1 MNLRHDDDSFTMAL
15 ITGRFL
21 EIHEIMLSLS
31 PNLSLSGYSSKLIE
45 PRGYRIYITKMS
57 R

>member
-1 MNLRHDDDSFTMAL
+1 MNLRHDDDSFIMAL
-15 ITGRFL
+15 TIGRFL
-21 EIHEIMLSLS
+21 EIYDIMLSLS
-31 PNLSLSGYSSKLIE
+31 SNLSLFGYSSKLIE